1 MTTMEVQKTHTT
13 DGTGTTLSYYYDYID
28 AQFYFELALVF
39 IGVIGTAGNA
49 LVLYALVASKQ
60 HKKQALIVNQN
71 VLDLFASFFIVV
83 VFILKLCNI
92 HLSGVLGYWLCIIIF
107 SDYFVWVGTNASIF
121 NLAII
126 TVDRYLKV
134 VHPVWSRKYLRLRV
148 ICCAMLSAWLSSILY
163 NTAMV
168 LNTSGVRNGHCI
180 GFFLYDAKWKE
191 IIATTFY
198 VTVYYLLI
206 LAVFIF
212 CYGRILVALRRQARA
227 MAAHS
232 GPPSSTGQTQS
243 RQIQANVTKTMI
255 LVSALYA
262 ACWLPGMLYLNILYI
277 FNLTWFDASYYYGCM
292 VVAFL
297 YSAANPFIYATKFDA
312 VRKVLIDMIPCKKN
326 RIQPAEGGGTGRVEL
341 A

>member
-1 MTTMEVQKTHTT
+1 MNITYHVRILTNQISLLSNLLLCYSRTSVQRAAVKRNESITASNFSVAMTTMEVQKTHTT

-134 VHPVWSRKYLRLRV
+134 VHPVWSRKYLRLPV

-180 GFFLYDAKWKE
+180 GFFLYDAK
-191 IIATTFY
+191 
-198 VTVYYLLI
+198 
-206 LAVFIF
+206 
-212 CYGRILVALRRQARA
+212 
-227 MAAHS
+227 
-232 GPPSSTGQTQS
+232 
-243 RQIQANVTKTMI
+243 
-255 LVSALYA
+255 
-262 ACWLPGMLYLNILYI
+262 
-277 FNLTWFDASYYYGCM
+277 
-292 VVAFL
+292 
-297 YSAANPFIYATKFDA
+297 
-312 VRKVLIDMIPCKKN
+312 
-326 RIQPAEGGGTGRVEL
+326 
-341 A
+341 